1 MFWVIYGW
9 DALGLEP
16 FVRESL
22 EIHWAP
28 YASPRDCLV
37 RQLMKLSHE
46 VMLAKPE
53 GVGVDYAMAGFSECS
68 PCEDGRSSNAS
79 LSGRL

>member
-1 MFWVIYGW
+1 MFCVIYGW

-16 FVRESL
+16 VIRESL
-22 EIHWAP
+22 EIHWDP
-28 YASPRDCLV
+28 NASPRNCLV
-37 RQLMKLSHE
+37 RHLMKLTQE

-68 PCEDGRSSNAS
+68 PCEDGRSSTAS